1 MKKLIFALLI
11 FALFSCSDA
20 RQQPDISG
28 AWNSLTYPA
37 NYYLFHSDGI
47 LEIHTTFGGTIIQEK
62 WYGYTQ
68 NRETGAL
75 EVRDRN
81 GLYFQGSVTFSD
93 NGNRATM
100 EQPDGLQIQI
110 ERW

>member
-1 MKKLIFALLI
+1 MKKIIFALLAI
-11 FALFSCSDA
+11 GLFSCSDV

-62 WYGYTQ
+62 WYGYTH

-81 GLYFQGSVTFSD
+81 GLYFQGSVSFTQNADTAYIDQD
-93 NGNRATM
+93 NGLKITLA
-100 EQPDGLQIQI
+100 
-110 ERW
+110 RW